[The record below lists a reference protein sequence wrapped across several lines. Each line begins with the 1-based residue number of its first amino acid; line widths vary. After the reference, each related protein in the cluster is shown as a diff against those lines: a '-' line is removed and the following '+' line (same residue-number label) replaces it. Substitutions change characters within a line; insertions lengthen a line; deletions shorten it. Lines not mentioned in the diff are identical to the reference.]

1 MKENIMYGVIG
12 LLLGVVITWL
22 VASSAVNNNN
32 VGMMRMMGMKDM
44 GSMGKMMDMMGGGM
58 MGGNSTSG
66 GHVEHHA
73 GEGMSGVMKGM
84 MMDLE
89 NKTGD
94 EFDKA
99 FLSQMIMHHEGAVE
113 MAKAAQ
119 QNAKHQEIKNM
130 ANDIISAQTR
140 EINQMK
146 DWQKA
151 WYK

>member
-1 MKENIMYGVIG
+1 VEHHAGEGMSGVMK
-12 LLLGVVITWL
+12 
-22 VASSAVNNNN
+22 
-32 VGMMRMMGMKDM
+32 
-44 GSMGKMMDMMGGGM
+44 GKMMDMMGGGM